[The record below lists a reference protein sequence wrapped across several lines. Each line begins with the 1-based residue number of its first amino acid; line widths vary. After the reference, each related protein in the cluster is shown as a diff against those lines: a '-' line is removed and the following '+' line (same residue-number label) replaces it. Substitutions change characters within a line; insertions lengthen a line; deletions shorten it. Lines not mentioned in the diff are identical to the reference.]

1 MDGKKLLFKDV
12 QDKRMDFLK
21 PFREY
26 WINHELLTWQW
37 WMLLITL
44 ILVWVIWVKTVDRKR
59 TQLILNF
66 GLFVGIIST
75 ILDMVGTN
83 HGLWAYPIRLYWAFI
98 PPLVPYDLAYLP
110 VIYMLVY
117 QRHGQRWLNFL
128 LVMIVVSAILAFIIE
143 PLFNWMGIY
152 VLYKWKYI
160 YSFPIYILLACFV
173 KFLVE
178 LINKKLH

>member
-1 MDGKKLLFKDV
+1 VTDKNLLFKDV

-21 PFREY
+21 LFHEY
-26 WINHELLTWQW
+26 WINHEFLTWQW
-37 WMLLITL
+37 WMLLITT
-44 ILVWVIWVKTVDRKR
+44 ILVWVIGVKTVDKKR
-59 TQLILNF
+59 TQLILNY
-66 GLFVGIIST
+66 GLIVGILSL
-75 ILDMVGTN
+75 ILDMVGLN

-98 PPLVPYDLAYLP
+98 PPFIPYDLAYLP
-110 VIYMLVY
+110 VIFMLVY
-117 QRHGQRWLNFL
+117 QRYGQRWFSFL
-128 LVMIVVSAILAFIIE
+128 LVIILISAIFSFVIE

-160 YSFPIYILLACFV
+160 YSFPIYISLACFV